1 MDAFYVG
8 LILTFIVPIL
18 LIVCAVLFFY
28 FGNGFILFLGG
39 FISFLLIIAGAALA
53 IESNIDPESIFFQQ
67 LILCALAIA
76 ESVWGIRI
84 LISDQE
90 EANKK
95 KEDENKEKERLRCRL
110 KDDISELT
118 NEQEKIL
125 NKWKRSAY
133 CTRPNGK
140 AEPKNETETYDEDAD
155 KKTD

>member
-39 FISFLLIIAGAALA
+39 LISFFLIIAGATLA
-53 IESNIDPESIFFQQ
+53 IESNIDPESIFFQ

-95 KEDENKEKERLRCRL
+95 KEEENKEKERLRCRL

-140 AEPKNETETYDEDAD
+140 AEPKNETETSDEDAY
-155 KKTD
+155 KK

>member
-28 FGNGFILFLGG
+28 FENGFILFLGG
-39 FISFLLIIAGAALA
+39 FISFLLIIAGATLA
-53 IESNIDPESIFFQQ
+53 IESNIDSESIFFQ

-95 KEDENKEKERLRCRL
+95 KEEENKEKERIRCRL

-155 KKTD
+155 KKTN

>member
-1 MDAFYVG
+1 MGAFIGV
-8 LILTFIVPIL
+8 ILFFGALIL
-18 LIVCAVLFFY
+18 LIVF
-28 FGNGFILFLGG
+28 
-39 FISFLLIIAGAALA
+39 ALK
-53 IESNIDPESIFFQQ
+53 IENKE
-67 LILCALAIA
+67 
-76 ESVWGIRI
+76 
-84 LISDQE
+84 QE
-90 EANKK
+90 E
-95 KEDENKEKERLRCRL
+95 ENKEKERLRCRL